1 MDGAGAGPTVPAA
14 IGAWCRRWLGAEP
27 TQVLFQAGHLSQ
39 VLGLRLAD
47 GSAVVVK
54 VRPPSERLAACL
66 QVQRHLWAAGFA
78 CPRPLAGPAPLGALV
93 ATAEVLVE
101 GGDQLAWGDD
111 APRLFAQA
119 LAHLVALAPACS
131 ALPSLEPSL
140 PWVGWQHDQHGTWP
154 IPDDVDADLNAQAGP
169 TWIEDTGARVRRRL
183 LSTNSLPRVVGHA
196 DWESQNLRWLDRRLH
211 VVHDWDS
218 VVGQAEATIA
228 GAASAVF
235 TATGAPNTSANVAQ
249 SAAFLEAYA
258 RARDRPW
265 SDDELELAWAAGLWV
280 RIFNAKKATLRPGGQ
295 TPSASSRR
303 LAAEVGERL
312 RRAGA

>member
-1 MDGAGAGPTVPAA
+1 VDGAGAGPTVPVA
-14 IGAWCRRWLGAEP
+14 IGAWCRRWLDAEP
-27 TQVLFQAGHLSQ
+27 TQVLFQVGHLSQ

-54 VRPPSERLAACL
+54 VRPPSERLAACV

-78 CPRPLAGPAPLGALV
+78 CPEPLAGPAPLGALV

-101 GGDQLAWGDD
+101 GGDQLAWADD

-119 LAHLVALAPACS
+119 LARLVALAPPCG

-140 PWVGWQHDQHGTWP
+140 PWVGWQHDQPGTWP
-154 IPDDVDADLNAQAGP
+154 VPDDVDADLNAQPGP
-169 TWIEDTGARVRRRL
+169 AWIEDTGARVRWRL
-183 LSTNSLPRVVGHA
+183 LGAGSLPRVVGHA

-235 TATGAPNTSANVAQ
+235 TATGAPNTSANVEQ

-258 RARDRPW
+258 AARDRPW

-280 RIFNAKKATLRPGGQ
+280 RIFNAKKATLRAGGQ